1 MSSNKSHILHDI
13 SLTILI
19 LTASTFL
26 GVLFRMLDFHET
38 NVVVVFIF
46 FCFAD
51 LPGNQRICLRYMR
64 LGYLSSVVQL
74 VLHQAVLHIES
85 E

>member
-19 LTASTFL
+19 LTASTCL

-51 LPGNQRICLRYMR
+51 LPGNQRICIRHLFIRNIA
-64 LGYLSSVVQL
+64 SPVQL
-74 VLHQAVLHIES
+74 VLHKAILHIES
-85 E
+85 Q